1 MFIYNANIVSIT
13 GVIER
18 GAVFIHEGKIEQVVE
33 NHDVDSFLV
42 DKPNVKRVNA
52 EGAWLLPG
60 FIDVHVHGGNG
71 FDFMDASL
79 ESLQGISEFHAQYG
93 TTTMLATTVTSSKE
107 NIEKVLQSVESSQ
120 EKGLPFAQIIGVHLE
135 GPFIN
140 PNKLGAQNP
149 NYVVPPQI
157 DWLKEWIDK
166 FPGVIKI
173 LTLAPEREKAV
184 EMIQYGVEQGIVM
197 ACGHSDAV
205 HEEMETAY
213 EAGLTHSVHMFNAMS
228 GIHHREPGVVGS
240 ILMNEGVST
249 EIIADGEHVHP
260 ICIDLLSK
268 LKNKDNLLL
277 ITDAMSAAGLGD
289 GIYNLGG
296 LNVVVKD
303 NVARLKE
310 GGNLAGSSL
319 TMIEAFKY
327 MVNKV
332 GLTVPEVSKL
342 ASYNP
347 AKRLGMEDQI
357 GSIDEGLQADL
368 LLVSKDLHIEK
379 VWKKGGLLKFLFN
392 K

>member
-1 MFIYNANIVSIT
+1 MFIYNANIVSLK

-18 GAVFIHEGKIEQVVE
+18 GAVFIYEGKIKHIVE
-33 NHDVDSFLV
+33 NHDVDYFLV
-42 DKPNVKRVNA
+42 EKPDVEIVNA

-71 FDFMDASL
+71 FDFMDASQK
-79 ESLQGISEFHAQYG
+79 SLQGISEFHAQHG

-107 NIEKVLQSVESSQ
+107 NIEKVLQSVVSLQ
-120 EKGLPFAQIIGVHLE
+120 KKDQLFAQIIGVHLE
-135 GPFIN
+135 GPFISR
-140 PNKLGAQNP
+140 NKLGAQNP
-149 NYVVPPQI
+149 NYVIPPRL

-166 FPGVIKI
+166 FPEVIKI
-173 LTLAPEREKAV
+173 LTLAPEKEKAV
-184 EMIQYGVEQGIVM
+184 EMIRYGVEQGIVI
-197 ACGHSDAV
+197 ACGHTDAV

-228 GIHHREPGVVGS
+228 GMHHREPGVVGS
-240 ILMNEGVST
+240 ILVNEGIST

-260 ICIDLLSK
+260 VCIDLLTK

-310 GGNLAGSSL
+310 GDNLAGSSL
-319 TMIEAFKY
+319 TMIEGFKY

-332 GLTVPEVSKL
+332 GLSVPEVSKL

-347 AKRLGMEDQI
+347 AKRLGMEEQI
-357 GSIDEGLQADL
+357 GSVDEGLQADL

-379 VWKKGGLLKFLFN
+379 VWKDGELLKFFV
-392 K
+392 